1 MVRSLNENTNVRFLT
16 FAVTGIILIGL
27 ATTVFFMVIN
37 DESYSALYIIPD
49 SILFNSDENSVMYTY
64 GVVST
69 ESGPRDYTLTVLANA
84 TRIKTK
90 NFSLNPGE
98 ILDERDRIVLPSD
111 ISYPLKIS
119 LQLETDNSQEEVHFW
134 IRV

>member
-1 MVRSLNENTNVRFLT
+1 MVRSYNENPNIRFLT
-16 FAVTGIILIGL
+16 FAVIGIILLGL

-49 SILFNSDENSVMYTY
+49 SILFNSDDNSVMYTY

-69 ESGPRDYTLTVLANA
+69 ESGPRDYALTVLANA
-84 TRIKTK
+84 TLIKTK

-98 ILDERDRIVLPSD
+98 ILDERDRIILPSD
-111 ISYPLKIS
+111 MTFPLKIS
-119 LQLETDNSQEEVHFW
+119 LQLTTDTSREEVHFW
-134 IRV
+134 IKE